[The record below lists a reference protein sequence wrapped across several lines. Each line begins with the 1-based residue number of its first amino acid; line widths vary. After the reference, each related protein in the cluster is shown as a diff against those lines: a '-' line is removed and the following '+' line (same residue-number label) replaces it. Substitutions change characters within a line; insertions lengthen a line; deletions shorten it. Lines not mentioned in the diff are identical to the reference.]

1 MRFCIVSR
9 QRYPQSALVRLAR
22 TEEGRV
28 VVDSR
33 RLLPG
38 RGAWVL
44 ETHLDELTPRALS
57 RAFRAKL
64 ARHECDKLVAP
75 RVHQRTRQANASG
88 ICASAT

>member
-1 MRFCIVSR
+1 MRLCIVSR

-22 TEEGRV
+22 AADGRV

-33 RLLPG
+33 RLLAG

-44 ETHLDELTPRALS
+44 ETRLNELTPRALA

-64 ARHECDKLVAP
+64 ARHECDGLVAP
-75 RVHQRTRQANASG
+75 RAHQTD
-88 ICASAT
+88 ASAIGAAKS